1 MCDIVE
7 LYTQIQFL
15 RRIKLWGILFWD
27 HVRKHKSDDNKY
39 LEYRKNTK
47 IFYTDESLEYLKK
60 ERLRIETRLEDRKQ
74 DNAYSAIAAI
84 LAFITLAVTL
94 VSIVT
99 KIFYFFVAIIAMF
112 ILLAFGIYR
121 KDECTQCRIALQVLD
136 ELIAEKEESKT
147 VNGAKQ
153 YNVTIVSK

>member
-1 MCDIVE
+1 M
-7 LYTQIQFL
+7 
-15 RRIKLWGILFWD
+15 GILFWD

-121 KDECTQCRIALQVLD
+121 KR
-136 ELIAEKEESKT
+136 
-147 VNGAKQ
+147 
-153 YNVTIVSK
+153 

>member
-1 MCDIVE
+1 MILSNYIHKYNFTEDKIM
-7 LYTQIQFL
+7 
-15 RRIKLWGILFWD
+15 GILFWD

-112 ILLAFGIYR
+112 ILLAF
-121 KDECTQCRIALQVLD
+121 
-136 ELIAEKEESKT
+136 
-147 VNGAKQ
+147 
-153 YNVTIVSK
+153 